1 MSLKQLTTIFCS
13 QEAMHLVN
21 QMENNTYDHG
31 VIYIPDGSAATSCTQ
46 SDTYANKSLIQLEA
60 TLLELA
66 ASPQLCQGVVYMFP
80 VPVQDKYII
89 R

>member
-1 MSLKQLTTIFCS
+1 MSLKQLTTIFCTVKK
-13 QEAMHLVN
+13 QCIWFLEDNL
-21 QMENNTYDHG
+21 YDHG
-31 VIYIPDGSAATSCTQ
+31 VICIPDSSAATSCTQ